1 MFTYEVRF
9 TRLLT
14 EKLDRERE
22 GGGRP
27 LSQSLFPR
35 RYHNFWCAVGVAS
48 CRACLA
54 FHAPRRAAA
63 PLTLSSRRRF
73 GLTVCRSG
81 LSRFGYLGQI
91 PSVAYRGAR
100 SPPSSLTPS
109 CNLSHSLPRNTQP
122 AAASCTTV
130 ENRPLQC
137 GTSNATMTIHFSY
150 SIEMLFVHINKYR
163 DRPILEA
170 QVL

>member
-1 MFTYEVRF
+1 MGIVSVNLAHCISEASNLRLIRNTCQKKPPDLRF
-9 TRLLT
+9 WTGNL
-14 EKLDRERE
+14 
-22 GGGRP
+22 GRRNDHCRSLYFHVVTTTFGVP
-27 LSQSLFPR
+27 SRPRPSASRRAVHASPSTHHSLF
-35 RYHNFWCAVGVAS
+35 GS
-48 CRACLA
+48 
-54 FHAPRRAAA
+54 
-63 PLTLSSRRRF
+63 F
-73 GLTVCRSG
+73 GLAVEVSG

-137 GTSNATMTIHFSY
+137 GTSNATMTIQ
-150 SIEMLFVHINKYR
+150 L
-163 DRPILEA
+163 
-170 QVL
+170 

>member
-63 PLTLSSRRRF
+63 AHSVVVVSAWLS
-73 GLTVCRSG
+73 VEVA
-81 LSRFGYLGQI
+81 YLGSDI
-91 PSVAYRGAR
+91 SVKFHR
-100 SPPSSLTPS
+100 SLI
-109 CNLSHSLPRNTQP
+109 
-122 AAASCTTV
+122 AA
-130 ENRPLQC
+130 
-137 GTSNATMTIHFSY
+137 
-150 SIEMLFVHINKYR
+150 R
-163 DRPILEA
+163 DRLLPPLLRVAIYLIHCLETLNPPPLHA
-170 QVL
+170 PRWKTDLYNAGHQMLP

>member
-1 MFTYEVRF
+1 MFTYKDRS

-22 GGGRP
+22 GGGGHCRSLYFHVVTTTFGVP
-27 LSQSLFPR
+27 SASRRAVHASPSTHRSLF
-35 RYHNFWCAVGVAS
+35 GS
-48 CRACLA
+48 
-54 FHAPRRAAA
+54 
-63 PLTLSSRRRF
+63 F
-73 GLTVCRSG
+73 GLAVCRSG

-91 PSVAYRGAR
+91 PLVAYRGAR

-137 GTSNATMTIHFSY
+137 GTSNATMTIALSY
-150 SIEMLFVHINKYR
+150 SIEMLLFI
-163 DRPILEA
+163 PICTFIIAEFKDTIPLR
-170 QVL
+170 

>member
-1 MFTYEVRF
+1 MFTYKDRS

-22 GGGRP
+22 GGGGHCR
-27 LSQSLFPR
+27 SLYF
-35 RYHNFWCAVGVAS
+35 HVVTTTFGVPSAS
-48 CRACLA
+48 
-54 FHAPRRAAA
+54 RRAVHASPSMHRGA
-63 PLTLSSRRRF
+63 PPPLTLSSRRRF
-73 GLTVCRSG
+73 GLAVCRSG

-137 GTSNATMTIHFSY
+137 GTSNATMTIALSY
-150 SIEMLFVHINKYR
+150 SIEMLLFI
-163 DRPILEA
+163 PICTFKDTIPLR
-170 QVL
+170 

>member
-63 PLTLSSRRRF
+63 AQLCRLVVVSAWLS
-73 GLTVCRSG
+73 VEVA
-81 LSRFGYLGQI
+81 YLGSDI
-91 PSVAYRGAR
+91 SVKFHR
-100 SPPSSLTPS
+100 SLI
-109 CNLSHSLPRNTQP
+109 
-122 AAASCTTV
+122 AA
-130 ENRPLQC
+130 
-137 GTSNATMTIHFSY
+137 
-150 SIEMLFVHINKYR
+150 R
-163 DRPILEA
+163 DRLLPPLLRVAIYLIHCLETLNPPPLHA
-170 QVL
+170 PRWKTDLYNAGHQMLP